1 MRNRARKWMNRRTIL
16 FQMTIIISL
25 IILPIYAVIA
35 GYSYRT
41 RESYVRQ
48 GTENV
53 EHILELY
60 MQVLDDRIVSADEY
74 LIREADDN
82 LYAVQLKNAATEKDA
97 GLSPYFFWQ
106 DLYARVRNSVEED
119 AYFFWQTRIDS
130 SQLASKKNW
139 SALRA
144 TLLDEV
150 QEVVR
155 EDKTYKW
162 QICEL
167 VGEKW
172 LVHILPTTKDFI
184 CRSLINLSDI
194 EKQIQEQ
201 LSEELA
207 GEVRFQENA
216 ESGKNQVSGASK
228 KSGCYLTAEIS
239 RKVFLSQTPA
249 QSRLL
254 SFLLLVYVLAVPIL
268 LYVVYIKMLLPT
280 RRINEAMRRLEEN
293 DRDFRIQEE
302 GENQEAT
309 QMIHRFNAMA
319 DQLDH
324 LKIQVYEQELEK
336 QEIEAINLR
345 LQVNPHFIL
354 NCLNTIFSLT
364 KTGNLENTRRF
375 TKYLANYLRFTLWHT
390 SGMVNLMDE
399 MKGVEDYLEI
409 QKIRYPNAFT
419 YLNYIF
425 EEAEN
430 ARIPSLL
437 IINFV
442 ENVVKHALTLEEEVE
457 IIVVACVVEERLRIT
472 VCDTGNGME
481 PELLEQLQKGEIV
494 ENETGK
500 HIGLWNCRRRLDLM
514 YGEDCTFHITSQPGE
529 GTQIFI
535 EIPMEVQD
543 ESFDR

>member
-1 MRNRARKWMNRRTIL
+1 MRKRAEKWMNRRTFL
-16 FQMTIIISL
+16 FQMTLFVSL
-25 IILPIYAVIA
+25 IILPIYLVIA

-53 EHILELY
+53 EHMLELY

-74 LIREADDN
+74 IIKETDKN
-82 LYAVQLKNAATEKDA
+82 LYAVQLKHAKSESDVSLA
-97 GLSPYFFWQ
+97 PYFLWQ
-106 DLYARVRNSVEED
+106 NLNERVGNSVEAD
-119 AYFFWQTRIDS
+119 GYFFWQTKLDLGNLAAKKSWS
-130 SQLASKKNW
+130 S
-139 SALRA
+139 LRSV
-144 TLLDEV
+144 LMSEIKGII
-150 QEVVR
+150 R
-155 EDKTYKW
+155 ENTVYKW
-162 QICEL
+162 QIREIR
-167 VGEKW
+167 GEKW
-172 LVHILPTTKDFI
+172 LIHILPEGNDFI
-184 CRSLINLSDI
+184 CGSLINLSRI
-194 EKQIQEQ
+194 EEQIQEQ
-201 LSEELA
+201 LAEELSGA
-207 GEVRFQENA
+207 VSFQEGQEIEEDQVIA
-216 ESGKNQVSGASK
+216 VSGES
-228 KSGCYLTAEIS
+228 SCVLTAEVS
-239 RKVFLSQTPA
+239 RRVFLSHTPA
-249 QSRLL
+249 QSKLL
-254 SFLLLVYVLAVPIL
+254 SFLLLVYILAIPVL
-268 LYVVYIKMLLPT
+268 LYMVYVKMILPN

-293 DRDFRIQEE
+293 DRAYRILEE
-302 GENQEAT
+302 GENREAT
-309 QMIHRFNAMA
+309 EMITRFNAMA
-319 DQLDH
+319 DRLEH
-324 LKIQVYEQELEK
+324 LRIQVYEQELEK

-457 IIVVACVVEERLRIT
+457 IIVVACVVEERLRIS

-500 HIGLWNCRRRLDLM
+500 HIGLWNCRRRLELM
-514 YGEDCTFHITSQPGE
+514 YGEDCTFHITSRPGE
-529 GTQIFI
+529 GTQVFI

>member
-1 MRNRARKWMNRRTIL
+1 MKRRTIL
-16 FQMTIIISL
+16 FQMLVFISL
-25 IILPIYAVIA
+25 IILPVYVVIA
-35 GYSYRT
+35 GYSWRT

-53 EHILELY
+53 GHILELY

-74 LIREADDN
+74 IIKEADKN
-82 LYAVQLKNAATEKDA
+82 LYAAQLKYAVSEKDA
-97 GLSPYFFWQ
+97 GVSDYFFWQ
-106 DLYARVRNSVEED
+106 DLYDRVQNSVEAD
-119 AYFFWQTRIDS
+119 AYFFWQTEIDS
-130 SQLASKKNW
+130 SQLAAKKSW
-139 SALRA
+139 ASLRM
-144 TLLDEV
+144 TLLGDV
-150 QEVVR
+150 KSVIR
-155 EDKTYKW
+155 ENTSYKW
-162 QICEL
+162 QIREFM
-167 VGEKW
+167 GEKW
-172 LVHILPTTKDFI
+172 LLHILPTTKDFI
-184 CRSLINLSDI
+184 CGSLINLSDI
-194 EKQIQEQ
+194 EKQVQEQ

-207 GEVRFQENA
+207 GKVRFQKTSEA
-216 ESGKNQVSGASK
+216 EKNQVIVASK
-228 KSGCYLTAEIS
+228 KGGCYLTAEVS
-239 RKVFLSQTPA
+239 RKVFLNHTPA
-249 QSRLL
+249 QSKLL
-254 SFLLLVYVLAVPIL
+254 SFLLLVYILAIPVLI
-268 LYVVYIKMLLPT
+268 YVVYIKMILPT
-280 RRINEAMRRLEEN
+280 QRINEAMRRLEEN
-293 DRDFRIQEE
+293 DREFRIQEE
-302 GENQEAT
+302 GENREAA

-319 DQLDH
+319 DQLEH

-336 QEIEAINLR
+336 REVEATNLR

-364 KTGNLENTRRF
+364 RTGNVDSTRRF

-390 SGMVNLMDE
+390 SGTVNLMDE

-457 IIVVACVVEERLRIT
+457 IIVVACVVEERLRIS

-500 HIGLWNCRRRLDLM
+500 HIGLWNCRRRLELM
-514 YGEDCTFHITSQPGE
+514 YGENCTFHITSRPGE
-529 GTQIFI
+529 GTQVFI

-543 ESFDR
+543 ESFDC

>member
-1 MRNRARKWMNRRTIL
+1 MRKRARKWMNRRTIL
-16 FQMTIIISL
+16 FQMMFFVSL
-25 IILPIYAVIA
+25 IILPIYVVIA

-41 RESYVRQ
+41 RESYVEQ
-48 GTENV
+48 GRENV
-53 EHILELY
+53 KHMLELY
-60 MQVLDDRIVSADEY
+60 MQVLDDRVVSADEY
-74 LIREADDN
+74 IVNETDKN
-82 LYAVQLKNAATEKDA
+82 LYAVQLKHAKSQKDVA
-97 GLSPYFFWQ
+97 LTPYFLWQ
-106 DLYARVRNSVEED
+106 NLDDHVGNSVEAD
-119 AYFFWQTRIDS
+119 GYFFWQTELDLGNLAAKKTWS
-130 SQLASKKNW
+130 SLRSVLMEEIKGIVKKN
-139 SALRA
+139 
-144 TLLDEV
+144 T
-150 QEVVR
+150 
-155 EDKTYKW
+155 TYRW
-162 QICEL
+162 QIREIR
-167 VGEKW
+167 GEKW
-172 LVHILPTTKDFI
+172 LIHILPEGDNFI
-184 CRSLINLSDI
+184 CGSLINLSVV
-194 EKQIQEQ
+194 EKQIQKQ
-201 LSEELA
+201 LIEKLA
-207 GEVRFQENA
+207 GTVKFQEGSEA
-216 ESGKNQVSGASK
+216 EKNQITVPSGKSSCV
-228 KSGCYLTAEIS
+228 LTAEIS
-239 RKVFLSQTPA
+239 RKIFLSHTPA
-249 QSRLL
+249 QSKLL
-254 SFLLLVYVLAVPIL
+254 SFLLLVYILAVPVL
-268 LYVVYIKMLLPT
+268 LYIVYIKMILPVQ
-280 RRINEAMRRLEEN
+280 RINEAMRRLEEN
-293 DRDFRIQEE
+293 EREYRIQEE
-302 GENQEAT
+302 GENREAS

-319 DQLDH
+319 DQLDN

-336 QEIEAINLR
+336 MEIEATNLR

-354 NCLNTIFSLT
+354 NCLNTIFSLSR
-364 KTGNLENTRRF
+364 TGNMDSTRRF

-500 HIGLWNCRRRLDLM
+500 HIGLWNCRRRLELM
-514 YGEDCTFHITSQPGE
+514 YGEDCTFHITSRPGE
-529 GTQIFI
+529 GTQVFI